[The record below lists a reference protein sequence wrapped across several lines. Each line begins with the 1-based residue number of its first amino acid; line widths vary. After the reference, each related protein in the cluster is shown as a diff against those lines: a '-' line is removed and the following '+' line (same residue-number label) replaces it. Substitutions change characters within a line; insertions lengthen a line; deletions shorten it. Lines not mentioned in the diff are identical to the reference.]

1 MPDWVM
7 VSIMGALRKRTA
19 QRAACVCIEWHNSV
33 QKAKDQGMYDVKLHV
48 VAAGGHATVV
58 CSFEG
63 ELFTFGDN
71 WKGMLGHHR
80 GQKKERVPRLVKAL
94 AGKKVVG
101 AAAGSNHMAVW
112 TEAGELFTC
121 GCGGAGK
128 LGHGGEDNERVP
140 KLVEALAGIE
150 VASATV
156 SFSHSAVWTKGGEL
170 FTFGNGKKG
179 RLGHGGGE
187 NERVPRLVQ
196 ALAGKKVVGAAAGY
210 NHTAVWT
217 KGGELFTFGNGK
229 QGRLGHGGWNDEPVP
244 RLVQA
249 LAGKKVIGAAAGA
262 NHMAVWTEAGELFTF
277 GCGRWGKLGHGRGE
291 NDWCVPKLVEVLAG
305 KDVIGATAGD
315 HHIAVWTEAG
325 ELFTFGCGRRGVL
338 GHGGQEDELV
348 PKLVKA
354 LEGKDVIGATGGDTH
369 TAAWTEAG
377 ELFTFGNGE
386 NGELGHGGK
395 NDEAVPRLVEALV
408 GKVG

>member
-101 AAAGSNHMAVW
+101 AAAGYNHTAVW

-196 ALAGKKVVGAAAGY
+196 ALAGKKV
-210 NHTAVWT
+210 
-217 KGGELFTFGNGK
+217 
-229 QGRLGHGGWNDEPVP
+229 
-244 RLVQA
+244 
-249 LAGKKVIGAAAGA
+249 IGAAAGA

-315 HHIAVWTEAG
+315 HHTAVWTEAG
-325 ELFTFGCGRRGVL
+325 ELFTFGCGVYGRL
-338 GHGGQEDELV
+338 GHAEEVNEPVPILV
-348 PKLVKA
+348 EALV
-354 LEGKDVIGATGGDTH
+354 GKDVVGATAGDTH

-377 ELFTFGNGE
+377 ELFTFGHGNLGQ
-386 NGELGHGGK
+386 LGHGGDGQGGD
-395 NDEAVPRLVEALV
+395 NVEAVPRLVEALV
-408 GKVG
+408 GKKVG